1 MKLVGARTLCRT
13 KIFEVTEEHVIEPG
27 GIQVRRVV
35 VRHGPS
41 AVMIPVDGQ
50 GRVLLVRQFR
60 LPAGRCIWE
69 LPAGRVNVGETPLQ
83 AARRE
88 LLEETGY
95 RARRWRKLLSFYPTP
110 GYVTERMHMFLATE
124 LAPGVARPEAD
135 ERIRCRWFSPAE
147 IRAWLRAGRIVDGK
161 TLVGL
166 WLWGQT
172 REQGR
177 AQSRESSGSGC

>member
-1 MKLVGARTLCRT
+1 MKLIASRTLCRT
-13 KIFEVTEEHVIEPG
+13 PIFTVTEDHVLEPG
-27 GIQVRRVV
+27 GVEVRRAV

-41 AVMIPVDGQ
+41 AVMIPVDEE

-60 LPAGRCIWE
+60 LPAGRAIWE
-69 LPAGRVNVGETPLQ
+69 LPAGRVNPGETPLQ

-110 GYVTERMHMFLATE
+110 GYVTERMHLF
-124 LAPGVARPEAD
+124 VARDLQAGRARPDDD
-135 ERIRCRWFSPAE
+135 ERIRCRWFSRAE
-147 IRAWLRAGRIVDGK
+147 LSAWLRAGRLVDGK

-166 WLWGQT
+166 LLW
-172 REQGR
+172 ER
-177 AQSRESSGSGC
+177 AS